1 MRALLL
7 VKTPHVPQASAG
19 EITQRAQEGFIWLQM
34 NVCIK
39 KTDLTI
45 YNGVTYTLRG
55 PSLLAPRPVQA

>member
-45 YNGVTYTLRG
+45 
-55 PSLLAPRPVQA
+55 

>member
-7 VKTPHVPQASAG
+7 VKTPHVPQASAR
-19 EITQRAQEGFIWLQM
+19 ETTQRAQEGFIWLQM

-45 YNGVTYTLRG
+45 
-55 PSLLAPRPVQA
+55 